1 MSPVRYRRE
10 GLRIVRVPTPS
21 LPARPESR
29 AAGPGRAEAPYPPAG
44 AFPHTTGSD
53 PAPSAREGSVRPGNG
68 GDDDYRVRLHRFAQD
83 VRGAVRRY
91 RRPTGGVTPELLSA
105 ARRLDGRSQRRLAAA
120 LGISRSSISE
130 GETGGRPIHPVLADW
145 ARRVLRERGGRQP

>member
-10 GLRIVRVPTPS
+10 GLRIVRVEGTADSPHPDWKSEAPPS
-21 LPARPESR
+21 L
-29 AAGPGRAEAPYPPAG
+29 AEA
-44 AFPHTTGSD
+44 
-53 PAPSAREGSVRPGNG
+53 
-68 GDDDYRVRLHRFAQD
+68 DDYRLRLHRFAQD